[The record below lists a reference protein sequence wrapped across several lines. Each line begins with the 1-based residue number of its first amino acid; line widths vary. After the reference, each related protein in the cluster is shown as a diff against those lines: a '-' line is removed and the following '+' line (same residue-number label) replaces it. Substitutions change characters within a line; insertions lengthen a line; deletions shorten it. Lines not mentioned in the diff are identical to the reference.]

1 MLSLAG
7 ETAAFDGV
15 GEGSGWAASTTVDIR
30 GDLPV
35 VLAVAPTANAKP
47 LRDKPP
53 AHASANAL
61 MATFLKCL
69 DIILSSGDCLLV
81 ELRHALARNA
91 CNEHSKRA
99 PHYAAVQ
106 LVVKVNK
113 AGTPFRRMALM
124 MRGAT

>member
-7 ETAAFDGV
+7 ETPAFAGV
-15 GEGSGWAASTTVDIR
+15 GEGSGWAASTTAEIR
-30 GDLPV
+30 EDLPV
-35 VLAVAPTANAKP
+35 VPAVAPTANAKP

-69 DIILSSGDCLLV
+69 DIIPSSGIDCLLA
-81 ELRHALARNA
+81 ELRHTLARNA
-91 CNEHSKRA
+91 CKEHSKRA

-106 LVVKVNK
+106 LVVKE
-113 AGTPFRRMALM
+113 
-124 MRGAT
+124 